1 MVKLTVSNDKI
12 TKVRF
17 LEGNTGSASAD
28 AKFDAEAMTV
38 GKLDI
43 ADDTVIFSVAESNDD
58 EVVEA
63 EDIVL
68 GTAADFF
75 VDDETIG
82 GALVAYDEDDN
93 TGVFA
98 AAVGFGLEKAIDP
111 TSDLFIVTGKK
122 ITTIDDNDAY
132 VVKGVQNG
140 EEVQITV
147 YNEDGYKFAD
157 PADVAIGDILLLAE
171 ADAEGIVS
179 EIYMLLDYSEEDVT
193 ASKAEADDDVY
204 SAFGLVKVSEKN
216 KFAID
221 AAVKNDTTGAVEVA
235 ANEAISYR
243 AAAAYT
249 LLDYTENAKNPEV
262 SVESGSKYLFDV
274 ESYESYAYVRYI
286 DGRLADVVV
295 YRTAEID

>member
-1 MVKLTVSNDKI
+1 
-12 TKVRF
+12 
-17 LEGNTGSASAD
+17 
-28 AKFDAEAMTV
+28 
-38 GKLDI
+38 
-43 ADDTVIFSVAESNDD
+43 
-58 EVVEA
+58 
-63 EDIVL
+63 
-68 GTAADFF
+68 
-75 VDDETIG
+75 
-82 GALVAYDEDDN
+82 
-93 TGVFA
+93 
-98 AAVGFGLEKAIDP
+98 
-111 TSDLFIVTGKK
+111 
-122 ITTIDDNDAY
+122 
-132 VVKGVQNG
+132 
-140 EEVQITV
+140 
-147 YNEDGYKFAD
+147 
-157 PADVAIGDILLLAE
+157 
-171 ADAEGIVS
+171 
-179 EIYMLLDYSEEDVT
+179 MLLDYSEEDVT

-221 AAVKNDTTGAVEVA
+221 AAVKNDTTGDVEVA